1 MALTVCGKILGGFLF
16 DCNNPIVPGIDDVI
30 YLYNKNDVTF
40 TYSAT
45 DSQVITGISLAAGTS
60 GHAFQGVNNIF
71 SASLKL
77 VQTDAGARYEHEV
90 DFKIIGNTAK
100 VKAQLRQMA
109 FGRLIAIVKNLSM
122 AGDAQFEVYGAG
134 MGLILGDMTR
144 STADENNSG
153 AYVLKLTKPKNL
165 REPAP
170 PATVQMQLAGV
181 YDYPTTLTGIL
192 ATIPAPIGTSTV
204 VEP

>member
-1 MALTVCGKILGGFLF
+1 MALTVCGKILDGFLF
-16 DCNNPIVPGIDDVI
+16 DCNNPITPGIDDII
-30 YLYNKNDVTF
+30 YLYNKSDVAF

-45 DSQVITGISLAAGTS
+45 DPQVITGLTMATGTS

-71 SASLKL
+71 SASSKL

-90 DFKIIGNTAK
+90 DFKIIGNSAK
-100 VKAQLRQMA
+100 IKSILRQMA
-109 FGRLIAIVKNLSM
+109 FGRFIAVIQNLSR
-122 AGDAQFEVYGAG
+122 AGDAQFEVYGLS
-134 MGLILGDMTR
+134 MGLILGENQR

-153 AYVLKLTKPKNL
+153 AYILKLTKPKNL

-170 PATVQMQLAGV
+170 PATIQVMLTGV
-181 YDYPTTLTGIL
+181 YDYPSTLTAIL
-192 ATIPAPIGTSTV
+192 ATIPAPVGTSTV